1 MWLASGDSGVIKA
14 RLAASRYTATAER
27 VGERGREGLVGQVE
41 RIACAMVRTSA
52 PRKNRDG
59 ENGACVA
66 RYARALPST
75 SIAAHRPCFAR
86 SLARPLRGETRDLRC
101 YGSPIRLPPFLS
113 LSLSLPRPS
122 PNNAYNVK
130 KIEMKFDLR
139 PDCCGKLGG

>member
-86 SLARPLRGETRDLRC
+86 SLVHREEKRETSDVTVHRYAC
-101 YGSPIRLPPFLS
+101 HPFS